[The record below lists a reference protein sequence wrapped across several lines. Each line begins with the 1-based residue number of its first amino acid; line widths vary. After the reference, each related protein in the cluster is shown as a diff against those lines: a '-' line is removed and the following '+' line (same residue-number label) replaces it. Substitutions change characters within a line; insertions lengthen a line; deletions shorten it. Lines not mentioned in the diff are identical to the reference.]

1 MHKIRQLPKSYSH
14 KGDELT
20 AFIFHL
26 TSKKSQIA
34 ILSACFS
41 LMRRGESMSKVS
53 QLDLNLLILLDILL
67 SEKSVTAA
75 AQRVG
80 ITQSAM
86 SHSLKR
92 LREMLNDPLLIK
104 TAGGMEPTLRAQQLH
119 GPIRSALNQLT
130 ELVSSDGSFD
140 SFNSKREFS
149 VLCNCYSALL
159 FLPEIVNKLA
169 LVAPQ
174 VGLEASCEDSEGSRT
189 WLSKRHDVTLG
200 FQRLAEEKYVQQKL
214 WQDDLVVVAGR
225 NNSQLGD
232 NALTLE
238 AFAHAQHVALTDLSE
253 CEATID
259 AALENLEFHRR
270 IKIKSCHLDAV
281 LSMVTQSDLI
291 ATVPKRFVQMHCLG
305 DDVLVYEPP
314 IELPPVTLFLGWEID
329 SEFDFGNQWLRNL
342 ISDIAYSQN
351 KGFEAQDGNT

>member
-1 MHKIRQLPKSYSH
+1 
-14 KGDELT
+14 
-20 AFIFHL
+20 
-26 TSKKSQIA
+26 
-34 ILSACFS
+34 
-41 LMRRGESMSKVS
+41 MSRVS

-149 VLCNCYSALL
+149 MLCNSYSALL
-159 FLPEIVNKLA
+159 FLPEVVNKLA

-174 VGLEASCEDSEGSRT
+174 VGLEASCEDSDGTKT
-189 WLSKRHDVTLG
+189 WLSKRNDVTLG
-200 FQRLAEEKYVQQKL
+200 FQRLAEEKYVQQSLWKDELIVIVGRQSKL
-214 WQDDLVVVAGR
+214 FAEEAISLQ
-225 NNSQLGD
+225 
-232 NALTLE
+232 
-238 AFAHAQHVALTDLSE
+238 AFAEAQHVSITDLHD
-253 CEATID
+253 CESAID
-259 AALENLEFHRR
+259 TALESLAFHRR

-291 ATVPKRFVQMHCLG
+291 ATVPKRFVQVHSLE
-305 DDVLVYEPP
+305 DDVKLFEPP
-314 IELPPVTLFLGWEID
+314 INLPAVTLYLGWEIE

-351 KGFEAQDGNT
+351 KTFESK